1 MRRIVLVPLAVLAAA
16 ACQDHPT
23 APSASAA
30 PDAATEARLQP
41 TSASPITYF
50 ASPARMLGFTV
61 GEAYRY
67 TNQPEPDLGGDLV
80 VWRYMADPY
89 YGDATVHQFQ
99 VSTGTTTQVARIST
113 YAGPHT
119 SGRYTTWQDGL
130 TGIMVL
136 DNATG
141 QRHRIAGQWPHS
153 ESVDIGG
160 DRVAFIDID
169 AQTVEV
175 YDGATGG
182 RRVIARF
189 GSGTPYYRVRDLGT
203 DGRYVAWIA
212 EGSGERSGMGMVV
225 HDLQTGEDRVA
236 VPFEQDRMTGPSVDA
251 GRVVFSM
258 DAGEQHPVFLYDVAS
273 GTTRRLSADAPS
285 AQQDP
290 EISGDLVVWEDTRQ
304 DDNPAYT
311 FNHDVYL
318 YDLRTGVEMPLA
330 NGPEWT
336 SDPQLDG
343 GRVVWTQRNG
353 DRWEV
358 MLAELAPASL
368 AGLRDELRRM
378 VESGAV
384 PARTGSQLER
394 LLARAA
400 SGEAAGDRAQVE
412 RWLSKFTAQVRRH
425 AGRQIERAAAG
436 RLEGMAAGV
445 LARM

>member
-1 MRRIVLVPLAVLAAA
+1 MRRILLFPLALLAIA
-16 ACQDHPT
+16 ACQDAPT
-23 APSASAA
+23 APDVLAA
-30 PDAATEARLQP
+30 PDAAAEARMTRP
-41 TSASPITYF
+41 SAPPITWF
-50 ASPARMLGFTV
+50 AGPARVLGFTV

-67 TNQPEPDLGGDLV
+67 HNRPEPDLGGDRV
-80 VWRYMADPY
+80 VWRHMVDPY
-89 YGDATVHQFQ
+89 WGDVTVHQFHAA
-99 VSTGTTTQVARIST
+99 TGTTTQLATLGT
-113 YAGPHT
+113 YTFPRT
-119 SGRYTTWQDGL
+119 SGRYTAWQDGL
-130 TGIMVL
+130 DGLMVL

-141 QRHRIAGQWPHS
+141 QRHRIAGRWPNS
-153 ESVDIGG
+153 EAMDIGG
-160 DRVAFIDID
+160 DRVAFVDID

-175 YDGATGG
+175 HDLGTGE

-189 GSGTPYYRVRDLGT
+189 GPGTPYYRARDLGT

-212 EGSGERSGMGMVV
+212 EGNSTGMGMVV

-236 VPFEQDRMTGPSVDA
+236 VPFAQDWMTGPDVDA

-258 DAGEQHPVFLYDVAS
+258 DEGEGHAVFLYDVAA
-273 GTTRRLSADAPS
+273 GTTRRLSSPAPR

-304 DDNPAYT
+304 DQNPAYT

-343 GRVVWTQRNG
+343 GRVVWTQRRG

-358 MLAELAPASL
+358 TLVELAPASL

-378 VESGAV
+378 VEGGAV
-384 PARTGSQLER
+384 PARLGEHLDA

-400 SGEAAGDRAQVE
+400 EAQAAGDRARVE
-412 RWLSKFTAQVRRH
+412 RWLSKFTAQLRR
-425 AGRQIERAAAG
+425 AGRHLDPATAR

-445 LARM
+445 VARM